1 MQQDRRRKF
10 LEILEKRA
18 KKRQKLLSMKRYSSL
33 LKRPEILETVYSV
46 ESEDGNEGGKAE
58 AEKKEEVTK
67 EEEDVEDDTSK
78 ETSSNKA
85 RLVQMKRMESE
96 TTSYDWST
104 DSESL
109 RYTAITLSKISP
121 PLPHIRM

>member
-1 MQQDRRRKF
+1 M
-10 LEILEKRA
+10 
-18 KKRQKLLSMKRYSSL
+18 
-33 LKRPEILETVYSV
+33 YSV

-58 AEKKEEVTK
+58 AEKKEEVSK

-121 PLPHIRM
+121 PPPHIKM